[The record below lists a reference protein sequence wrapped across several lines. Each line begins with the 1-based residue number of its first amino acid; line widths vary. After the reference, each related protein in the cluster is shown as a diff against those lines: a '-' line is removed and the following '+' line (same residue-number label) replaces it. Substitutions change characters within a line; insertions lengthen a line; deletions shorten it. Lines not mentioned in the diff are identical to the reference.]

1 MTKILLS
8 CASVSKSMKFAV
20 VLACVIAGAMADDP
34 SFDDCGGSTSVM
46 KVVAAGTEPA
56 AVQKAMDF
64 NITWTGDLPA
74 AVTGGNVHQ
83 KMWEKV
89 LGAWI
94 PAPHTF
100 DHDICELNACPL
112 APGNQTL
119 KIHTNM
125 PSIVPSGDYKV
136 QLSFADSNSKAIS
149 CADVYYTV

>member
-1 MTKILLS
+1 
-8 CASVSKSMKFAV
+8 MKFAV

-112 APGNQTL
+112 APGNQTPFKFL
-119 KIHTNM
+119 DKFLNF
-125 PSIVPSGDYKV
+125 G
-136 QLSFADSNSKAIS
+136 S
-149 CADVYYTV
+149 CWVWEATLIYLTFKCIL